1 MIYER
6 MEPESKEQ
14 KVYSVTDLN
23 LYVKALLTRDDNLQ
37 GIWLRGEIS
46 NFTHHQGRHMYF
58 QLKDDKSQLRCA
70 MFENAN
76 STLDFTPEEGMDVL
90 CKGNISIYTARGE
103 YQIIVTEMLAGGL
116 GTLYLAFEKLKKR
129 LHEEGLFDEQYKKP
143 IPILPRRVGV
153 VTSEDGAALRD
164 ILSVIKRRFPNMDV
178 LIMPTPVQGK
188 GAAEK
193 IAKGIRIIDTKDVD
207 LIIISRGGGSIED
220 LWCFNEE
227 VVARAIF
234 DAEKPIISA
243 VGHETDFLIS
253 DFVADLR
260 MPTPSAAAE
269 RAVPSKHKLL
279 KRLSDEA
286 RRCARALENLV
297 LEYRTRLERVKISPI
312 FRRPEMLLEDFAQN
326 LDESI
331 RELDRNIRI
340 LLKDYRLHLKNQQE
354 RLRALGPE
362 DVMKRGY
369 SVVLDSS
376 GDLVSSVTE
385 VSEGDLLNIKM
396 TDGDIESLVKEVKKW
411 KKK

>member
-1 MIYER
+1 
-6 MEPESKEQ
+6 MEPKKEEQ

-23 LYVKALLTRDDNLQ
+23 LYVKALLTRDENLQ
-37 GIWLRGEIS
+37 GIWIRGEIS
-46 NFTHHQGRHMYF
+46 GFTHHQGRHMYF
-58 QLKDDKSQLRCA
+58 QLKDEKSQLRCA

-76 STLDFTPEEGMDVL
+76 RTLDFIPEEGMDVM
-90 CKGNISIYTARGE
+90 CKGNVTIYTARGE

-129 LHEEGLFDEQYKKP
+129 LHEEGLFDEKHKKP
-143 IPILPRRVGV
+143 IPILPGKVGI

-164 ILSVIKRRFPNMDV
+164 ILSVIKRRFSNMDV

-193 IAKGIRIIDTKDVD
+193 IAEGIGIIDTKDVD
-207 LIIISRGGGSIED
+207 VIIVSRGGGSIED

-234 DAEKPIISA
+234 KAETPVISA

-260 MPTPSAAAE
+260 APTPSAAAE
-269 RAVPSKHKLL
+269 RAVPSKSKMLKTLL
-279 KRLSDEA
+279 DER
-286 RRCARALENLV
+286 RRCAYALNNMV
-297 LEYRTRLERVKISPI
+297 SEYRTRLLRITKSPV
-312 FRRPEMLLEDFAQN
+312 FRRPKMLLEDFIQT
-326 LDESI
+326 LDEDI
-331 RELDRNIRI
+331 EKLNRNITA
-340 LLKDYRLHLKNQQE
+340 LLSEYKHQLKNQRE

-362 DVMKRGY
+362 EVMKRGY
-369 SVVLDSS
+369 SVITQPS
-376 GDLVSSVTE
+376 GELITSISE
-385 VSEGDLLNIKM
+385 VSVGDILEIKL
-396 TDGDIESLVKEVKKW
+396 TDGEIDSVVKEVKRW